1 MGRSPSQRQGHWA
14 EQRAL
19 RLLQAAGWRLLEQRW
34 CCRWGELDKPYPKSQ
49 PLA

>member
-34 CCRWGELDKPYPKSQ
+34 CCRWGELAKPYPRSQ